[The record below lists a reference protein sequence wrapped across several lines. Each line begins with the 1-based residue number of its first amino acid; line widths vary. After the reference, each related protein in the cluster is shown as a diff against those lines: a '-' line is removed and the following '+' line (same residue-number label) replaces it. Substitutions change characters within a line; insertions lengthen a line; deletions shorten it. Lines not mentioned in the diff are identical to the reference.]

1 MRVIYCIIIV
11 LDNGPEALPLIPL
24 AGGDSVTNL
33 DLFMALIAVA
43 SLALTIYFG
52 KR

>member
-1 MRVIYCIIIV
+1 MARKHSRW
-11 LDNGPEALPLIPL
+11 NQK
-24 AGGDSVTNL
+24 AGGNGMTNL